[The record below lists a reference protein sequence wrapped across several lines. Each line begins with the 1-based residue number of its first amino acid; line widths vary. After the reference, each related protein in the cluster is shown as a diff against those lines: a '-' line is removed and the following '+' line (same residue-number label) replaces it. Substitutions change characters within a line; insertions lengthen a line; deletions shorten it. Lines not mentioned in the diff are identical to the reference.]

1 MLDSAHKIISP
12 ATYDCKLCELTHGVF
27 KENEL
32 WSRFLDRLRFRE
44 SLNGMKPVPHSLRY
58 ESISKNH
65 PDVQLEFLHK
75 DEFHKKYWSKW
86 LPKYDFPIVLMASE
100 QEMYNDGFGSNSGL
114 DIFINTAEM
123 NALESLEELIAV
135 VEKRIKGFS

>member
-32 WSRFLDRLRFRE
+32 WSRFRE
-44 SLNGMKPVPHSLRY
+44 SVSQ
-58 ESISKNH
+58 NH
-65 PDVQLEFLHK
+65 PQVQLEFLHK
-75 DEFHKKYWSKW
+75 DEFAKKYWSKW

-100 QEMYNDGFGSNSGL
+100 QEMYNDGLGSNSGL

-123 NALESLEELIAV
+123 NILESVEELIAV
-135 VEKRIKGFS
+135 IEKRIKEL